1 MNAKTLEAV
10 TKHGNALLAAFPN
23 ATEKDPVALCKKLRR
38 IETAV
43 SRWTLQAC
51 NGPELPE
58 GKLDEECKKAVQ
70 RVAELLGLRRVEIGL
85 KPSDPLFGFS
95 MFINRDPRGYALNL
109 SSEWTRQYNDSVRRL
124 PKCCKCGNDI
134 LCESHRQFNG
144 QALKAWKARNL
155 PITTDWGGYG
165 LLAPKLN

>member
-38 IETAV
+38 IEAAI
-43 SRWTLQAC
+43 SRWTLRAC

-58 GKLDEECKKAVQ
+58 GKLDAECYTA
-70 RVAELLGLRRVEIGL
+70 RVRVESLLLGYHE
-85 KPSDPLFGFS
+85 KPDVRFI
-95 MFINRDPRGYALNL
+95 INRDPRGYALKL

-144 QALKAWKARNL
+144 QALKAWRARNL

-165 LLAPKLN
+165 LLAPDLN